1 MHKVREEKIVL
12 SITCLTVVCVR
23 SRKKKVLLILFFMVE
38 LNGQLAEE
46 MKEKKQTRSSRRV
59 VERCEGVKV

>member
-12 SITCLTVVCVR
+12 SITCLTVVCIR
-23 SRKKKVLLILFFMVE
+23 SRNKKVLLILFLMVE